1 MVIRALSNGSRI
13 LPCTVYQNLN
23 SLKIHY
29 VWGGVTFLSLEKK
42 LLMMLFAITC
52 GNLFCSFRVYHFLSL
67 HNHYSVIA
75 GSLYNPL
82 NINNF
87 LEEGTWNNVLLSDLL
102 LHLKSPKGIED
113 NDLHLPVVKK
123 SLVAICS
130 LKISKPPSLD
140 NRSSEKNPAGRD
152 WNLELKRIE
161 DGILW
166 YINYK
171 HIIYHHFDDCLWCC
185 MKILAQYSEWPT
197 TSISISSLH
206 LYSVQ
211 HFPEVL

>member
-29 VWGGVTFLSLEKK
+29 VWGGITFLPLEKK

-52 GNLFCSFRVYHFLSL
+52 GNLFCSFRAYHFLSL

-82 NINNF
+82 NINNI
-87 LEEGTWNNVLLSDLL
+87 LEEGTRNNVLLSDLL

-140 NRSSEKNPAGRD
+140 NRSSEKKSSWQR
-152 WNLELKRIE
+152 LEL
-161 DGILW
+161 GIKKDW
-166 YINYK
+166 GWDIMVY
-171 HIIYHHFDDCLWCC
+171 
-185 MKILAQYSEWPT
+185 
-197 TSISISSLH
+197 
-206 LYSVQ
+206 
-211 HFPEVL
+211 

>member
-1 MVIRALSNGSRI
+1 
-13 LPCTVYQNLN
+13 
-23 SLKIHY
+23 
-29 VWGGVTFLSLEKK
+29 
-42 LLMMLFAITC
+42 MLFAVTC

-140 NRSSEKNPAGRD
+140 NRSSEKKSSWQR
-152 WNLELKRIE
+152 LEL
-161 DGILW
+161 GI
-166 YINYK
+166 K
-171 HIIYHHFDDCLWCC
+171 KD
-185 MKILAQYSEWPT
+185 
-197 TSISISSLH
+197 
-206 LYSVQ
+206 
-211 HFPEVL
+211 